1 MYIEYGRDVLFVKK
15 SNSMYYISLDKFLY
29 AWILFSNYDVGT
41 FKCVDY

>member
-1 MYIEYGRDVLFVKK
+1 MYIEYGRDVLFVK
-15 SNSMYYISLDKFLY
+15 SSSIYHISIDIFSY